1 MKIRII
7 HHLKPLLQDRYL
19 VFLAIGI
26 VVVALAFSLYVGFN
40 IRITELQVVS
50 HYSAF
55 GGTNFYRDRWFYLI
69 GFIGFALLVAASH
82 IILMGKLYLE
92 KDRHFAIVF
101 GWATLLLL
109 VIATFVVGSILQIA
123 QLS

>member
-1 MKIRII
+1 M
-7 HHLKPLLQDRYL
+7 
-19 VFLAIGI
+19 AIGI
-26 VVVALAFSLYVGFN
+26 IVAALAFSLYVGLT

-55 GGTNFYRDRWFYLI
+55 GGTNFYRDRWFYLL
-69 GFIGFALLVAASH
+69 GFIGFALFVALSH
-82 IILMGKLYLE
+82 IVLMGKLYVE

-109 VIATFVVGSILQIA
+109 VVATFVVGSILQIA